1 MCVIQYLIL
10 DQSANELFAI
20 EQPQS
25 GDRFHQQCLMFSRFI
40 LGILP
45 GGPVPGDEDEV
56 GQVGSLRL
64 LFEDGIERFD
74 GLTIRA
80 PV

>member
-64 LFEDGIERFD
+64 LFEDGIE
-74 GLTIRA
+74 
-80 PV
+80 

>member
-1 MCVIQYLIL
+1 
-10 DQSANELFAI
+10 
-20 EQPQS
+20 
-25 GDRFHQQCLMFSRFI
+25 MFSRFI

-64 LFEDGIERFD
+64 LFEDGIEWFD
-74 GLTIRA
+74 GLTIRT